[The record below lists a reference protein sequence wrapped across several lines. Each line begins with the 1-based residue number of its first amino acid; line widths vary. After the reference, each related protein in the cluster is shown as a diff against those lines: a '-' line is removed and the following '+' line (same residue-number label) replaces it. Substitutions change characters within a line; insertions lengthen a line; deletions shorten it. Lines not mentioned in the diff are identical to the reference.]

1 MKKLLFAQIFIWL
14 CSFAQGQAIYDLR
27 HCLEIGLQQNFNIRI
42 MRNEETISS
51 NNATVGNAG
60 YLPTIDL
67 NAGYSGSLT
76 DEEQR
81 TTEGITTKT
90 NGVNDQTLNAG
101 INLNWTVFDGLN
113 IQSDYKRLKEME
125 RKGKLNTRLSI
136 ENFIASLSAE
146 YYNYVRQNI
155 RLKNLTYA
163 VELSRERLRIVRARY
178 EIGSMSRLDLQQ
190 AKVDFNA
197 DSSNLIKQ
205 YELLHVSR
213 TALNKMMALENIETP
228 LQITDSVIDFD
239 DTLNKEILWKKTLE
253 SNTDL
258 LLAERNKSLSE
269 LDLKISQS
277 RNYPYLKVF
286 AGYGYTKNL
295 YNTGTYDRQQALGF
309 NYGATLGFNIF
320 DGTNRMRAQRNAKIE
335 VKNRNLQYQQ
345 IELALK
351 ADLSNI
357 WMAYQNNMELTNL
370 EEENLENAKENYE
383 IAIDRYKLGSLSGI
397 ELREAQNSLLE
408 SEERLLVARY
418 NTKLCELSLLQLS
431 GQIAEYLVGVEN

>member
-1 MKKLLFAQIFIWL
+1 MKKLLLIHIFVLGCLFAQ
-14 CSFAQGQAIYDLR
+14 SQSTYNLR
-27 HCLEIGLQQNFNIRI
+27 QCLEIGLQRNFDIRI
-42 MRNEETISS
+42 MRNEEAIST
-51 NNATVGNAG
+51 NNATIGNAG

-67 NAGYSGSLT
+67 NTGYSGTHNSK
-76 DEEQR
+76 EQR
-81 TTEGITTKT
+81 TTEDITIKT
-90 NGVNDQTLNAG
+90 TGVNDQTLNAG
-101 INLNWTVFDGLN
+101 VNLNWTIFDGLN
-113 IQSDYKRLKEME
+113 IQSNYKRLKELE
-125 RKGKLNTRLSI
+125 QKGKLNTRLI
-136 ENFIASLSAE
+136 VENFIAELSAE

-163 VELSRERLRIVRARY
+163 LELSRERLRIVQARY
-178 EIGSMSRLDLQQ
+178 EIGSTSRLALQQ
-190 AKVDFNA
+190 AKVYFNA

-213 TALNKMMALENIETP
+213 TALNKMMAMEDIEMP
-228 LQITDSVIDFD
+228 LTTIDSVINFD
-239 DTLNKEILWKKTLE
+239 DTLNKDVLWEKTLE
-253 SNTDL
+253 SNADL
-258 LLAERNKSLSE
+258 LLAEKNKSLSE

-286 AGYGYTKNL
+286 AGYGYTQNL
-295 YNTGTYDRQQALGF
+295 YNTGIYDRQRVLGF
-309 NYGATLGFNIF
+309 NYGATLGFTIF
-320 DGTNRMRAQRNAKIE
+320 DGTNRVRAQRNAKIE
-335 VKNRNLQYQQ
+335 VQNRKLQYQQ

-370 EEENLENAKENYE
+370 EEENLNNAKENYE

-431 GQIAEYLVGVEN
+431 GKIAEYLVGVEN